1 MNNTANKGNLVQAR
15 YESIWDD
22 GSICI
27 STSCIVDTFKREVI
41 YIEMDDSDADVTIL
55 DKEQVIIPDPST
67 KSGTRTYPVY
77 VRGDEPI
84 SPETRRSDY
93 FVRD

>member
-15 YESIWDD
+15 YEPIWAD

-27 STSCIVDTFKREVI
+27 STSCIADTFKREVI
-41 YIEMDDSDADVTIL
+41 YIEVDDSDADVTIL
-55 DKEQVIIPDPST
+55 DKERVIIPNISA
-67 KSGTRTYPVY
+67 KGGTRTYPVY